1 MTDLGILIVSW
12 NVRDLLAACLESAI
26 CSLSTLHTPLSTDFV
41 VVDNASTDGSAE
53 MVRARFP
60 QFQLI
65 TSEKNLGFAG
75 GNNAGIRYWG
85 LDAPISNTQ
94 YPRYVLLLNPD
105 TVVHGDALATLVRFM
120 DATPRAGVCGAR
132 LIYGDGSFQHSAFG
146 FPGLWQIALDAPGVH
161 GRLIESRLNGR
172 YSRKLY
178 ASGRPFEID
187 HPLGAAML
195 VRSDAIRQ
203 VGLMDEGFH
212 MYCEEIDW
220 AWRIKEAG
228 WKIYCV
234 PQAEIVHYAGQS
246 TQQIRPEM
254 IVALWTSRL
263 RLYRKHHPAWKQAV
277 ARWLVRRKM
286 RDEMRRADTAL
297 ARGEMEETTHAAL
310 ASAYQHVLELAH
322 DNNQWSAVSGR
333 GSDSPARK

>member
-1 MTDLGILIVSW
+1 MTDLGIVIVSW
-12 NVRDLLAACLESAI
+12 NVRELLAACLESVLRNTEHAPRI
-26 CSLSTLHTPLSTDFV
+26 I

-53 MVRARFP
+53 MVRERFP
-60 QFQLI
+60 PVKLI
-65 TSEKNLGFAG
+65 VSEKNSGFAG
-75 GNNAGIRYWG
+75 ANNLGMCTWG
-85 LDAPISNTQ
+85 LDAPRSTLPA
-94 YPRYVLLLNPD
+94 PRYVLLLNPD
-105 TVVHGDALATLVRFM
+105 TAVHGDALETLVHFM

-146 FPGLWQIALDAPGVH
+146 FPGLWQIVLDAQGVH
-161 GRLIESRLNGR
+161 GRLVESRLNGR

-178 ASGRPFEID
+178 ASGQPFEID

-234 PQAEIVHYAGQS
+234 PQAEIVHYGGQS
-246 TQQIRPEM
+246 TQQVKPEM

-263 RLYRKHHPAWKQAV
+263 RLYRKHHPTWKQAV
-277 ARWLVRRKM
+277 VRWLVRRKM
-286 RDEMRRADTAL
+286 RQEIRLADAAL
-297 ARGEMEETTHAAL
+297 TRGEMDEVIHTAL
-310 ASAYQHVLELAH
+310 VSAYQQVIELYAE
-322 DNNQWSAVSGR
+322 
-333 GSDSPARK
+333 

>member
-1 MTDLGILIVSW
+1 MPITDLGIVIVSW
-12 NVRDLLAACLESAI
+12 NVRDLLAACLESVLRNTEHAPHI
-26 CSLSTLHTPLSTDFV
+26 I

-53 MVRARFP
+53 MVSDRFP
-60 QFQLI
+60 QVRLI
-65 TSEKNLGFAG
+65 TSDKNLGFAG
-75 GNNAGIRYWG
+75 ANNLGMCTWG
-85 LDAPISNTQ
+85 LDAPRSTLHT
-94 YPRYVLLLNPD
+94 PPYVLLLNPD
-105 TVVHGDALATLVRFM
+105 TVVHGDALETLVRFM

-146 FPGLWQIALDAPGVH
+146 FPGLWQIALDAPGIH
-161 GRLIESRLNGR
+161 ARLLDSRLNGR

-178 ASGRPFEID
+178 ARGQPFEID

-254 IVALWTSRL
+254 ILALWTSRL
-263 RLYRKHHPAWKQAV
+263 RLYRKHHPAWKQVA

-286 RDEMRRADTAL
+286 RDEMRRAEAAL

-310 ASAYQHVLELAH
+310 ASAYRQVLELAH
-322 DNNQWSAVSGR
+322 DNNQRSAVGR
-333 GSDSPARK
+333 RRSDSPARK

>member
-1 MTDLGILIVSW
+1 MTDLGIVVVSW
-12 NVRDLLAACLESAI
+12 NVRELLAGCLESAI
-26 CSLSTLHTPLSTDFV
+26 RSLPTLHTPLSTDLV
-41 VVDNASTDGSAE
+41 VVDNASTDGSAG
-53 MVRARFP
+53 MVRERFP
-60 QFQLI
+60 QVELI
-65 TSEKNLGFAG
+65 ISKRNLGFAG

-85 LDAPISNTQ
+85 LDTPIPNTQ
-94 YPRYVLLLNPD
+94 SPRYVLLLNPD
-105 TVVHGDALATLVRFM
+105 TVIHGNALETMLRFM
-120 DATPRAGVCGAR
+120 DAAPRAGMCGAR

-146 FPGLWQIALDAPGVH
+146 FPGLWQIVLDAPGVH
-161 GRLIESRLNGR
+161 PRLLDSRLNGR

-178 ASGRPFEID
+178 ASGQPFEID
-187 HPLGAAML
+187 HPLGAAMM

-203 VGLMDEGFH
+203 VGLMDEDFY

-220 AWRIKEAG
+220 AWQIKKAG

-246 TQQIRPEM
+246 TRQVKPEM

-263 RLYRKHHPAWKQAV
+263 RLYRKHYPARKQAV

-286 RDEMRRADTAL
+286 RQEIRRANTAL
-297 ARGEMEETTHAAL
+297 ACGEIEEATRAAL

-322 DNNQWSAVSGR
+322 DNHQWPAVGGR
-333 GSDSPARK
+333 RSDSPARK

>member
-1 MTDLGILIVSW
+1 MTDLGIVVVSW
-12 NVRDLLAACLESAI
+12 NVRELLAACLESVLQNTGHAPRI
-26 CSLSTLHTPLSTDFV
+26 V

-53 MVRARFP
+53 LVRERFP
-60 QFQLI
+60 QVELI
-65 TSEKNLGFAG
+65 VSERNLGFAG

-85 LDAPISNTQ
+85 LDAPISNPQ
-94 YPRYVLLLNPD
+94 SPRYLLLLNPD
-105 TVVHGDALATLVRFM
+105 TVVHGDALETMLRFM

-146 FPGLWQIALDAPGVH
+146 FPGLWQIMLDAPNVH

-178 ASGRPFEID
+178 ASGQPFEID
-187 HPLGAAML
+187 HPLGAAMM
-195 VRSDAIRQ
+195 VRADAIRH
-203 VGLMDEGFH
+203 VGLMDEDFY

-234 PQAEIVHYAGQS
+234 SQAEIVHYAGQS
-246 TQQIRPEM
+246 AKQIKPEM

-263 RLYRKHHPAWKQAV
+263 RLYHKHYPAWKQAA
-277 ARWLVRRKM
+277 ARWLVRCKM
-286 RDEMRRADTAL
+286 RQEIRLADAEFSHMKMDRLTHQAL
-297 ARGEMEETTHAAL
+297 VEAYRQVIELYAA
-310 ASAYQHVLELAH
+310 
-322 DNNQWSAVSGR
+322 NNHL
-333 GSDSPARK
+333 P

>member
-1 MTDLGILIVSW
+1 MTDLGIVIVSW
-12 NVRDLLAACLESAI
+12 NVRELLAACLESAI
-26 CSLSTLHTPLSTDFV
+26 GSLSTLHTPISTDLV
-41 VVDNASTDGSAE
+41 VVDNASTDGSTE
-53 MVRARFP
+53 MVRDHFP
-60 QFQLI
+60 QVKLI
-65 TSEKNLGFAG
+65 VSGKNLGFAG
-75 GNNAGIRYWG
+75 GNNAGIRHWG
-85 LDAPISNTQ
+85 LDAIPNTQ

-105 TVVHGDALATLVRFM
+105 TVVHGDALATLVCFM

-146 FPGLWQIALDAPGVH
+146 FPGLWQIALDAPSVH
-161 GRLIESRLNGR
+161 GRLVESRLNGR

-178 ASGRPFEID
+178 MSGQPFEID
-187 HPLGAAML
+187 HPLGAAMM

-203 VGLMDEGFH
+203 VGLMDEDFY

-228 WKIYCV
+228 WKAYCV

-246 TQQIRPEM
+246 TQQVKPEM

-286 RDEMRRADTAL
+286 RDEMRRTDTAL

-310 ASAYQHVLELAH
+310 ESAYQHVLELAH
-322 DNNQWSAVSGR
+322 DNNHRSAVGGR
-333 GSDSPARK
+333 RSDSSARK

>member
-1 MTDLGILIVSW
+1 MTDLGIVIVSW
-12 NVRDLLAACLESAI
+12 NVRDLLAACLASVLRNTEHAPRI
-26 CSLSTLHTPLSTDFV
+26 I

-53 MVRARFP
+53 MVRSRFP
-60 QFQLI
+60 QVHLI
-65 TSEKNLGFAG
+65 VSGKNLGFAG

-85 LDAPISNTQ
+85 LDASTSTLRS
-94 YPRYVLLLNPD
+94 PRYVLLLNPD
-105 TVVHGDALATLVRFM
+105 TVVHGSALETMVRFM

-161 GRLIESRLNGR
+161 GRLVESRLNGR

-178 ASGRPFEID
+178 ASGQPFEID
-187 HPLGAAML
+187 HPLGAAMM

-203 VGLMDEGFH
+203 AGLMDEGFH

-246 TQQIRPEM
+246 TRQVKPEM
-254 IVALWTSRL
+254 ILALWTSRL
-263 RLYRKHHPAWKQAV
+263 RLYRKHHPAWKQIV

-286 RDEMRRADTAL
+286 RQEIRLADAALTRGETDEAAHTAL
-297 ARGEMEETTHAAL
+297 VK
-310 ASAYQHVLELAH
+310 AYRQVIKLCA
-322 DNNQWSAVSGR
+322 NSG
-333 GSDSPARK
+333 DLL